1 MRTPP
6 RMEVPLTYI
15 EKKLTE
21 KKGLVDYIEME
32 KMYQKQFS
40 TKERADFLEDF
51 DQNKDGY
58 VSMKEIKQRT
68 HEKRA
73 DFYKDFNLDKDGNIT
88 IKEMITQLNPSILE
102 KKITEKKELAR
113 HRPR

>member
-1 MRTPP
+1 
-6 RMEVPLTYI
+6 MEVPLTYI

-40 TKERADFLEDF
+40 TKERADFLKDF
-51 DQNKDGY
+51 DQNEDGY

-73 DFYKDFNLDKDGNIT
+73 DIFKDFNVDKDGNIA